1 MTYTWLFVY
10 FATKYS
16 IHYTTKK
23 AFIGVSMSG
32 PTFVMIVTKF
42 VSIVTYFIYIII
54 LTGSCSLCST
64 TTGN

>member
-10 FATKYS
+10 FAAKYS
-16 IHYTTKK
+16 IHYTVKK

-42 VSIVTYFIYIII
+42 VSII
-54 LTGSCSLCST
+54 LTGSYSLCST